1 MMAYKRILLVGVFF
15 LFACFAAQSCLAADL
30 KIGVINVQK
39 IIVTCE
45 AGKAAKERFDVK
57 MKELQGSFK
66 KEEEDLKLM
75 QDEIKKKS
83 SAWSEEKKAEKVRE
97 YQKNG
102 RELQA
107 KTEDAR
113 FEMKQL
119 QDKELEPI
127 LKALEKVV
135 EKYGKEKGYTL
146 VLDSKNGVVYFDEA
160 IEVSEAIVKK
170 LNEAMAAAK

>member
-1 MMAYKRILLVGVFF
+1 MPYKRILSAGIVLFLV
-15 LFACFAAQSCLAADL
+15 CFAAFNSFAADL
-30 KIGVINVQK
+30 KLAVINVQK

-45 AGKAAKERFDVK
+45 SGKAAKERFDVK

-66 KEEEDLKLM
+66 KEEEALKVL

-107 KTEDAR
+107 KTDDAR

-135 EKYGKEKGYTL
+135 EKYGKEKGYTAI
-146 VLDSKNGVVYFDEA
+146 LDSKNGVVYFDDA
-160 IEVSEAIVKK
+160 IEVSDTIIKK
-170 LNEAMAAAK
+170 LNEAMAGK

>member
-1 MMAYKRILLVGVFF
+1 MSYKR
-15 LFACFAAQSCLAADL
+15 LAALVAVLVACLGLMAGEGMAADM

-39 IIVTCE
+39 VLLTCE
-45 AGKAAKERFDVK
+45 AGKTAKEKVDAK
-57 MKELQGSFK
+57 MKELQSSFK
-66 KEEEDLKLM
+66 KEEEALKTL

-102 RELQA
+102 RELQVKTDDA
-107 KTEDAR
+107 K

-119 QDKELEPI
+119 QDKEVEPI

-135 EKYGKEKGYTL
+135 EKFGKEKGYTAIL
-146 VLDSKNGVVYFDEA
+146 ESRNGLYFDDS
-160 IEVSEAIVKK
+160 IDVTDTIVKK

>member
-1 MMAYKRILLVGVFF
+1 MAYKRILLSGVV
-15 LFACFAAQSCLAADL
+15 LLLACFAAQSCLAADL

-39 IIVTCE
+39 IIITCE

-97 YQKNG
+97 YQKSG

-119 QDKELEPI
+119 QDKEIEPI

-135 EKYGKEKGYTL
+135 EKYGKEKGFT
-146 VLDSKNGVVYFDEA
+146 VILDSKNGVIYFDEA
-160 IEVSEAIVKK
+160 IEVSDAITKK

>member
-1 MMAYKRILLVGVFF
+1 
-15 LFACFAAQSCLAADL
+15 
-30 KIGVINVQK
+30 
-39 IIVTCE
+39 
-45 AGKAAKERFDVK
+45 

-135 EKYGKEKGYTL
+135 EKYGKEKGYTAI
-146 VLDSKNGVVYFDEA
+146 LDSKNGVVYFDEA
-160 IEVSEAIVKK
+160 IEVSDAIQKA
-170 LNEAMAAAK
+170 E

>member
-1 MMAYKRILLVGVFF
+1 MAYKRILLSGVVL
-15 LFACFAAQSCLAADL
+15 LFACFAAQNCLAADL

-39 IIVTCE
+39 IIITCE

-66 KEEEDLKLM
+66 KEEEDLKVM

-135 EKYGKEKGYTL
+135 EKYGKEKGYT
-146 VLDSKNGVVYFDEA
+146 VIMDSKNGVIYFDDA

>member
-1 MMAYKRILLVGVFF
+1 MIRKSLQIIVIASVLL
-15 LFACFAAQSCLAADL
+15 FAAQGAIAADVKL
-30 KIGVINVQK
+30 GVMNVQK
-39 IIVTCE
+39 IIVSCK
-45 AGKAAKERFDVK
+45 AGQAAKERFDVK
-57 MKELQGSFK
+57 MKDLQSSFQD
-66 KEEEDLKLM
+66 EEADLKKL
-75 QDEIKKKS
+75 QAEIKKKS

-97 YQKNG
+97 FQKNG

-135 EKYGKEKGYTL
+135 EKYGKDQGYTMI
-146 VLDSKNGVVYFDEA
+146 LDSKNGVIFFDKT
-160 IEVSEAIVKK
+160 IDLSDSIVKLLDK
-170 LNEAMAAAK
+170 AMAVQ

>member
-1 MMAYKRILLVGVFF
+1 MTYYRIGSICMTLLLSCFF
-15 LFACFAAQSCLAADL
+15 IAASQAADV
-30 KIGVINVQK
+30 KVGIMNVQK
-39 IIVTCE
+39 IIVQCD
-45 AGKAAKERFDVK
+45 AGKEAKARFDDK
-57 MKELQGSFK
+57 MKELQTSFK
-66 KEEEDLKLM
+66 KEEEDLKEM
-75 QDEIKKKS
+75 QAEIKKKS

-97 YQKNG
+97 FQKSG

-135 EKYGKEKGYTL
+135 DKFGKDNEYTAI
-146 VLDSKNGVVYFDEA
+146 LDSKNGVIYFDES
-160 IEVSEAIVKK
+160 IDISDTIVKK
-170 LNEAMAAAK
+170 LNEAMSAK

>member
-1 MMAYKRILLVGVFF
+1 MAYKRILLVGVFF

>member
-1 MMAYKRILLVGVFF
+1 MIKKSFQAIVIASVLL
-15 LFACFAAQSCLAADL
+15 FAAQGAMAAEL
-30 KIGVINVQK
+30 KLGVMNVQK
-39 IIVTCE
+39 IIVGCK

-57 MKELQGSFK
+57 MKDLQASFTG
-66 KEEEDLKLM
+66 EEADLKKL
-75 QDEIKKKS
+75 QAEIKKKS

-97 YQKNG
+97 FQKSG

-127 LKALEKVV
+127 LKSLEKVV
-135 EKYGKEKGYTL
+135 EKYGKDQGYTMI
-146 VLDSKNGVVYFDEA
+146 LDSKSGVIFYDKTT
-160 IEVSEAIVKK
+160 EVSDSIMK
-170 LNEAMAAAK
+170 LLDKAMAAK

>member
-1 MMAYKRILLVGVFF
+1 MSYNR
-15 LFACFAAQSCLAADL
+15 LAAMVAVL
-30 KIGVINVQK
+30 LACVSLVAAECSAAEMKIAVINVQK
-39 IIVTCE
+39 VLLTCE
-45 AGKAAKERFDVK
+45 AGKKAKEKVDAK
-57 MKELQGSFK
+57 MKELQGTFK
-66 KEEEDLKLM
+66 QDEEALKAL

-102 RELQA
+102 RELQVKTDDA
-107 KTEDAR
+107 K

-119 QDKELEPI
+119 QDKEVEPI

-135 EKYGKEKGYTL
+135 EKFGKEKGYTA
-146 VLDSKNGVVYFDEA
+146 VLESRNGLYFDDS
-160 IEVSEAIVKK
+160 IDITDTIIKK

>member
-1 MMAYKRILLVGVFF
+1 MAYQKILSAGIFFLLV
-15 LFACFAAQSCLAADL
+15 CFAAHNGYAADM

-39 IIVTCE
+39 IIVSCDS
-45 AGKAAKERFDVK
+45 GKAAKERFDVK

-66 KEEEDLKLM
+66 KEEEDLKAL

-135 EKYGKEKGYTL
+135 EKFGKEKGYTAI
-146 VLDSKNGVVYFDEA
+146 LDSKNGVVYFDEA
-160 IEVSEAIVKK
+160 IEVSDAIVKK